1 MSSYQRDFQV
11 GQQQAEEA
19 LTLQAQGTG
28 VVEYLRQVLGE
39 EYAGVWFDHRAGQFV
54 VPITEGTAKAALVA
68 SLKDLGLQRG
78 FRLQTVPSTWGQLA
92 HAQQEVAA
100 NMANPARVAT
110 VIDPARNAVVVRT
123 APGASRS
130 AREAIANY
138 ARKSFIRVEQEE
150 VAASQMRVETHA
162 CDTEQSRACDKP
174 LRGGVQIGPL
184 IQINAIEQAHIHGAC
199 TAGFKATGNGSSYRY
214 MLTAGHCF
222 PGWMSETNKWASNA
236 SDGTIYEIGSVE
248 TYRYGAQGDWG
259 KIRADG
265 SWWADTTNWPSQV
278 AHYWGNQSYPI
289 TYEAWPYTGQYLCF
303 SGNKSGTSC
312 GTVTNVQVAG
322 LEAEEGV
329 PLPPMIETNGICTE
343 RGDSGGPLYSYSS
356 NTAIGMLTGSPEGA
370 PPCSINYF
378 TDITRAT
385 TDLGVTVGSRIGG
398 PPSAA
403 TGQPTLVTGTQA
415 TVTGTVN
422 PNYVE
427 TQYYFEYGTTTGYG
441 ALVPF
446 QANGDAGHGG
456 PVAVSAYL
464 TGLKP
469 GTTYHYRLVAKS
481 RVGTHVGADVKFVT
495 SSTGPSEEDDSSPGP
510 RLLVDATKTLH
521 VFYRDTSGNL
531 RHRWLASGSESWG
544 EETRPAEI
552 ASSSVLRVLT
562 DATGTLHVFYR
573 DASGK
578 LGHHWLPSGSQSW
591 SAVLHSASLSGDP
604 RPLVDAT
611 KTLHVFYRNA
621 SGKLGHHWLPSGS
634 ESWSSVLESASLSG
648 DPRPLVDA
656 TKTLHVFYRDAS
668 GKLGHRWL
676 ASGSESWGA
685 ILHSASLSGDPRPL
699 VDATKTLHVFYRDA
713 SGKLGHHWLPSGSE
727 SWSSVLESASIA
739 SRPPIATTGE
749 ATQAGGTSANA
760 EAVVDPEG
768 SPTNYYIEYGPTVS
782 YGSKAPISP
791 KRVGHGVGAV
801 ALSEVLNGLAPATT
815 YHYRVVA
822 TSPEGT
828 SQGADKAFTT
838 TASTATQLATM
849 PVTEPFNGSAESQTN
864 FNMKWSALGW
874 ASGTSP
880 KGQSTT
886 SGWGPSNAF
895 STLNGIYHHP
905 TVTDG
910 GSGTAAVATMAVNP
924 GIAERHFSLWLDM
937 QTPGGARSGYEL
949 RFTNTATNAYSVRLS
964 KWVAGTETILGSKSG
979 FSFVNGNAF
988 ALVDLGNTVSA
999 WTNTGAGFTQ
1009 QLSAA
1014 DTAFSTG
1021 NAGLSGAGNIT
1032 RLANFKAGQL

>member
-1 MSSYQRDFQV
+1 
-11 GQQQAEEA
+11 
-19 LTLQAQGTG
+19 
-28 VVEYLRQVLGE
+28 
-39 EYAGVWFDHRAGQFV
+39 
-54 VPITEGTAKAALVA
+54 
-68 SLKDLGLQRG
+68 
-78 FRLQTVPSTWGQLA
+78 
-92 HAQQEVAA
+92 
-100 NMANPARVAT
+100 
-110 VIDPARNAVVVRT
+110 
-123 APGASRS
+123 
-130 AREAIANY
+130 
-138 ARKSFIRVEQEE
+138 
-150 VAASQMRVETHA
+150 
-162 CDTEQSRACDKP
+162 
-174 LRGGVQIGPL
+174 
-184 IQINAIEQAHIHGAC
+184 
-199 TAGFKATGNGSSYRY
+199 

-578 LGHHWLPSGSQSW
+578 LGHHWLPSGSESWSSVLHSASISGDPRVLTDATGTLHVFYRDASGKLGHHWLPSGSQSW

-611 KTLHVFYRNA
+611 KTLHVFYRNASGKLGHHWLPSGSESWSSVLHSASLSGDPRPLIDATNTLHVFYRDA